1 MSDNAAAHVSIKIS
15 VPGGS
20 LTLHRVPLAGR
31 RTLALPAP
39 GTAFAASI
47 TISDESGNH
56 VVEERSAP

>member
-1 MSDNAAAHVSIKIS
+1 VGS
-15 VPGGS
+15 V
-20 LTLHRVPLAGR
+20 TLPRVPLAGR
-31 RTLALPAP
+31 RTLSLPAM